1 MIEQLITVYIGA
13 AIIGITYIAWLLSG
27 AFNVAYSKTREWSW
41 RRFFEDLLKV
51 ILRLGFLGAI
61 TIAINLIDWYCARLG
76 ADVSKLA
83 DIFSVG
89 GVAALT
95 AKASAGY
102 ASRAYNNFKNF
113 IDTLHTEPI
122 ELEVDPDAVDWQGI
136 AQDIE
141 ENFRAFAE
149 AITPKHTTD
158 EEQTETA
165 AEPSEAEV
173 AEIVAEAEAIEVG
186 QGSET
191 LPMNRILPDGDKD
204 NGKGWQCSKY
214 SWYLATGIRMNYAP
228 HPDYGPCNGDKMV
241 DYLIQKLGWVECTK
255 MDGAI
260 FSYKSGQYGHTGLV
274 KNAAQNL
281 VNDANW
287 QPLATGTHYLN
298 LDAVGARYA
307 CPKAMLTTNTAT
319 ATKPAQTASKPQ
331 NTATPSTTISK
342 PATQPSNS
350 PDKPLIFHKGEN
362 VRPLRLVDY
371 DGRDLRQYDDVY
383 YVVQDVEEGRDRVVL
398 GARGQI
404 WAAMRVG
411 DVEKL

>member
-1 MIEQLITVYIGA
+1 MIEQLITIYIGA

-27 AFNVAYSKTREWSW
+27 AFNVAYSQTREWSW

-51 ILRLGFLGAI
+51 ALRLGFLGAI
-61 TIAINLIDWYCARLG
+61 TIAINLIEWYCARLG

-102 ASRAYNNFKNF
+102 ASKAYNNFKNF

-122 ELEVDPDAVDWQGI
+122 ELDIDPNAIDWRGI
-136 AQDIE
+136 RSDVEAE
-141 ENFRAFAE
+141 FRAFAE

-158 EEQTETA
+158 EEQTEVEA
-165 AEPSEAEV
+165 APSEE
-173 AEIVAEAEAIEVG
+173 EIVEITEELEVG
-186 QGSET
+186 QGADIM
-191 LPMNRILPDGDKD
+191 PIQRILPDGDKD
-204 NGKGWQCSKY
+204 GGKGWQCSKY
-214 SWYLATGIRMNYAP
+214 SWFLATGIRMNYAP
-228 HPDYGPCNGDKMV
+228 HPDYGPCNGNKMI

-260 FSYKSGQYGHTGLV
+260 FGYNSGQYGHTGIV
-274 KNAAQNL
+274 KDAKNNI

-287 QPLATGTHYLN
+287 NPLAVTTHYLN

-307 CPKAMLTTNTAT
+307 CPKAMMTTNTAT
-319 ATKPAQTASKPQ
+319 TTKSAQTASKPQ
-331 NTATPSTTISK
+331 NTATPSTTTSK
-342 PATQPSNS
+342 PTTQPSNS
-350 PDKPLIFHKGEN
+350 PDKPLIFRKGEN

-371 DGRDLRQYDDVY
+371 DGRSLRQYDDVY
-383 YVVQDVEEGRDRVVL
+383 YVVQDVEEGQDRVVL

-404 WAAMRVG
+404 WAAMRLE
-411 DVEKL
+411 DVKKV

>member
-41 RRFFEDLLKV
+41 RRFWEDLLKV
-51 ILRLGFLGAI
+51 ILRLGFLGTI

-83 DIFSVG
+83 DICSVG

-102 ASRAYNNFKNF
+102 ASKAYNNFKNF

-122 ELEVDPDAVDWQGI
+122 ELEIDPNKIDWQGI
-136 AQDIE
+136 RSDVEAE
-141 ENFRAFAE
+141 FRAFAE

-158 EEQTETA
+158 EEQTEVEA
-165 AEPSEAEV
+165 APSEE
-173 AEIVAEAEAIEVG
+173 EIVEITEELEVG
-186 QGSET
+186 QGADIM
-191 LPMNRILPDGDKD
+191 PIQRILPDGDKD

-228 HPDYGPCNGDKMV
+228 HPDYGPCNGDKMI
-241 DYLIQKLGWVECTK
+241 DYLIQKLGWVECAK

-260 FSYKSGQYGHTGLV
+260 FGYNSGQYGHTGIV
-274 KNAAQNL
+274 KDAKNNI

-287 QPLATGTHYLN
+287 NPLAVGTHYLN

-307 CPKAMLTTNTAT
+307 CPKAMMVSTTNSQAK
-319 ATKPAQTASKPQ
+319 APQTA
-331 NTATPSTTISK
+331 NTAVSVPVSAPKVDAVAEPVPTFK
-342 PATQPSNS
+342 VG
-350 PDKPLIFHKGEN
+350 DK
-362 VRPLRLVDY
+362 VRPLRKVDY
-371 DGRDLRQYDDVY
+371 DGRHLRQYDDCY
-383 YVVQDVEEGRDRVVL
+383 TITQINGDRAVL
-398 GARGQI
+398 MARGQV
-404 WAAMRVG
+404 WAAMNIEDIKRI
-411 DVEKL
+411 

>member
-13 AIIGITYIAWLLSG
+13 AIIGATYVAWLLSG

-41 RRFFEDLLKV
+41 RRFWEDLLKV

-61 TIAINLIDWYCARLG
+61 TVAINLIEWYCSRLG
-76 ADVSKLA
+76 ADVSQLA

-102 ASRAYNNFKNF
+102 ASKAYNNFKNF
-113 IDTLHTEPI
+113 IDTLHTETPD
-122 ELEVDPDAVDWQGI
+122 LEIDTAKIDWQGI
-136 AQDIE
+136 AQDVE
-141 ENFRAFAE
+141 ESFRAVAE
-149 AITPKHTTD
+149 AITPQHTTD
-158 EEQTETA
+158 ETQTETA

-173 AEIVAEAEAIEVG
+173 AEIVATETAEVG

-191 LPMNRILPDGDKD
+191 LPLNRILPDGDTD

-214 SWYLATGIRMNYAP
+214 SWFLATGIRMNYAP
-228 HPDYGPCNGDKMV
+228 HPDYGPCNGNAMV
-241 DYLIQKLGWVECTK
+241 DYLIQKLGWVECAK

-260 FSYKSGQYGHTGLV
+260 FSYNSGQYGHTGLV
-274 KNAAQNL
+274 KDATQNI

-307 CPKAMLTTNTAT
+307 CPKAMLTQNTTTTAQASETANTNATESKNEASATTTTTTAT
-319 ATKPAQTASKPQ
+319 TFKVGDTV
-331 NTATPSTTISK
+331 I
-342 PATQPSNS
+342 
-350 PDKPLIFHKGEN
+350 
-362 VRPLRLVDY
+362 PLRKVDY
-371 DGRDLRQYDDVY
+371 DGRHLRQYDESY
-383 YVVQDVEEGRDRVVL
+383 TITQINGDRAVL
-398 GARGQI
+398 SARGQI
-404 WAAMRVG
+404 WAAMRTS
-411 DVEKL
+411 DIEKV

>member
-27 AFNVAYSKTREWSW
+27 AFNVAYSQTREWSW

-51 ILRLGFLGAI
+51 ALRLGFLGAI
-61 TIAINLIDWYCARLG
+61 TIAINLIEWYCARLG

-102 ASRAYNNFKNF
+102 ASKAYNNFKNF

-122 ELEVDPDAVDWQGI
+122 ELDIDPNAIDWRGI
-136 AQDIE
+136 RSDVEAE
-141 ENFRAFAE
+141 FRAFAE

-158 EEQTETA
+158 EEQTEVEA
-165 AEPSEAEV
+165 APSEE
-173 AEIVAEAEAIEVG
+173 EIVEITEELEVG
-186 QGSET
+186 QGADIM
-191 LPMNRILPDGDKD
+191 PIQRILPDGDKD
-204 NGKGWQCSKY
+204 GGKGWQCSKY
-214 SWYLATGIRMNYAP
+214 SWFLATGIRMNYAP
-228 HPDYGPCNGDKMV
+228 HPDYGPCNGNKMI

-260 FSYKSGQYGHTGLV
+260 FGYNSGQYGHTGIV
-274 KNAAQNL
+274 KDAKNNI

-287 QPLATGTHYLN
+287 NPLAVTTHYLN

-307 CPKAMLTTNTAT
+307 CPKAMMTTNTAT
-319 ATKPAQTASKPQ
+319 TTKSAQTASKPQ
-331 NTATPSTTISK
+331 NTATPSTTTSK
-342 PATQPSNS
+342 PTTQPSNS
-350 PDKPLIFHKGEN
+350 PDKPLIFRKGEN

-371 DGRDLRQYDDVY
+371 DGRCLKQYDDVY
-383 YVVQDVEEGRDRVVL
+383 YVVQDVPEGCDRVVL

-404 WAAMRVG
+404 WAAMRAE
-411 DVEKL
+411 DVKKV

>member
-102 ASRAYNNFKNF
+102 ASKAYNNFKNF

-173 AEIVAEAEAIEVG
+173 AEIVAEAGVIEVG

-214 SWYLATGIRMNYAP
+214 AWYLATGIRMNYAP

-241 DYLIQKLGWVECTK
+241 EYLIQKLGWVECTK

-307 CPKAMLTTNTAT
+307 CPKAMLAQNTTTT
-319 ATKPAQTASKPQ
+319 TKPAQTASKPQ
-331 NTATPSTTISK
+331 NTATSNIAASK
-342 PATQPSNS
+342 PAEQPSS
-350 PDKPLIFHKGEN
+350 PDKSLIFRKGEN

-371 DGRDLRQYDDVY
+371 DGRNLRRYDEVY
-383 YVVQDVEEGRDRVVL
+383 YVVQDVEKGQDRVVL

-404 WAAMRVG
+404 WAAMKVN
-411 DVEKL
+411 DIMKV

>member
-61 TIAINLIDWYCARLG
+61 TIAINLIEWYCARLG

-102 ASRAYNNFKNF
+102 ASKAYNNFKNF

-122 ELEVDPDAVDWQGI
+122 ELDIDPNAIDWRGI
-136 AQDIE
+136 RSDVEAE
-141 ENFRAFAE
+141 FRAFAE

-158 EEQTETA
+158 EEQTEVEA
-165 AEPSEAEV
+165 APSEE
-173 AEIVAEAEAIEVG
+173 EIVEITEELEVG
-186 QGSET
+186 QGADIM
-191 LPMNRILPDGDKD
+191 PIQRILPDGDKD
-204 NGKGWQCSKY
+204 GGKGWQCSKY
-214 SWYLATGIRMNYAP
+214 SWFLATGIRMNYAP
-228 HPDYGPCNGDKMV
+228 HPDYGPCNGNKMI

-260 FSYKSGQYGHTGLV
+260 FGYNSGQYGHTGIV
-274 KNAAQNL
+274 KDAKNNI

-287 QPLATGTHYLN
+287 NPLAVTTHYLN

-307 CPKAMLTTNTAT
+307 CPKAMLAQNTTTT
-319 ATKPAQTASKPQ
+319 TKPAQTASKPQ
-331 NTATPSTTISK
+331 NTATSNIAASK
-342 PATQPSNS
+342 PAEQPSS
-350 PDKPLIFHKGEN
+350 PDKSLIFRKGEN

-371 DGRDLRQYDDVY
+371 DGRNLRRYDEVY
-383 YVVQDVEEGRDRVVL
+383 YVVQDVEEGQDRVVL

-404 WAAMRVG
+404 WAAMRLE
-411 DVEKL
+411 DVKKV

>member
-27 AFNVAYSKTREWSW
+27 AFNVAYSQTREWSW

-51 ILRLGFLGAI
+51 ALRLGFLGAI
-61 TIAINLIDWYCARLG
+61 TIAINLIERYCARLG

-102 ASRAYNNFKNF
+102 ASKAYNNFKNF

-122 ELEVDPDAVDWQGI
+122 ELDIDPNAIDWRGI
-136 AQDIE
+136 RSDVEAE
-141 ENFRAFAE
+141 FRAFAE

-158 EEQTETA
+158 EEQTEVEA
-165 AEPSEAEV
+165 APSEE
-173 AEIVAEAEAIEVG
+173 EIVEITEELEVG
-186 QGSET
+186 QGADIM
-191 LPMNRILPDGDKD
+191 PIQRILPDGDKD
-204 NGKGWQCSKY
+204 GGKGWQCSKY
-214 SWYLATGIRMNYAP
+214 SWFLATGIRMNYAP
-228 HPDYGPCNGDKMV
+228 HPDYGPCNGNKMI

-260 FSYKSGQYGHTGLV
+260 FGYNSGQYGHTGIV
-274 KNAAQNL
+274 KDAKNNI

-287 QPLATGTHYLN
+287 NPLAVTTHYLN

-307 CPKAMLTTNTAT
+307 CPKAMMTTNTAT
-319 ATKPAQTASKPQ
+319 TTKSAQTASKPQ
-331 NTATPSTTISK
+331 NTATPSTTTSK
-342 PATQPSNS
+342 PTTQPSNS
-350 PDKPLIFHKGEN
+350 PDKPLIFRKGEN

-371 DGRDLRQYDDVY
+371 DGRSLRQYDDVY
-383 YVVQDVEEGRDRVVL
+383 YVVQDVEEGQDRVVL

>member
-41 RRFFEDLLKV
+41 RRFWEDLLKV

-61 TIAINLIDWYCARLG
+61 TIAINLIEWYCARLG

-102 ASRAYNNFKNF
+102 ASKAYNNFKNF

-122 ELEVDPDAVDWQGI
+122 ELDIDPNAIDWRGI
-136 AQDIE
+136 RSDVEAE
-141 ENFRAFAE
+141 FRAFAE

-158 EEQTETA
+158 EEQTEVEA
-165 AEPSEAEV
+165 APSEE
-173 AEIVAEAEAIEVG
+173 EIVEITEELEVG
-186 QGSET
+186 QGADIM
-191 LPMNRILPDGDKD
+191 PIQRILPDGDKD
-204 NGKGWQCSKY
+204 GGKGWQCSKY
-214 SWYLATGIRMNYAP
+214 SWFLATGIRMNYAP
-228 HPDYGPCNGDKMV
+228 HPDYGPCNGNKMI

-260 FSYKSGQYGHTGLV
+260 FGYNSGQYGHTGIV
-274 KNAAQNL
+274 KDAKNNI

-287 QPLATGTHYLN
+287 NPLAVTTHYLN

-307 CPKAMLTTNTAT
+307 CPKAMMTTNTAT
-319 ATKPAQTASKPQ
+319 TTKSAQTASKPQ
-331 NTATPSTTISK
+331 NTATPSTTTSK
-342 PATQPSNS
+342 PTTQPSNS
-350 PDKPLIFHKGEN
+350 PDKPLIFRKGEN

-371 DGRDLRQYDDVY
+371 DGRCLKQYDDVY
-383 YVVQDVEEGRDRVVL
+383 YVVQDVPEGCDRVVL

-404 WAAMRVG
+404 WAAMRAE
-411 DVEKL
+411 DVKKV

>member
-27 AFNVAYSKTREWSW
+27 AFNVAYSQTREWSW

-51 ILRLGFLGAI
+51 ALRLGFLGAI
-61 TIAINLIDWYCARLG
+61 TIAINLIEWYCARLG

-102 ASRAYNNFKNF
+102 ASKAYNNFKNF

-122 ELEVDPDAVDWQGI
+122 ELDIDPNAIDWRGI
-136 AQDIE
+136 RSDVEAE
-141 ENFRAFAE
+141 FRAFAE

-158 EEQTETA
+158 EEQTEVEA
-165 AEPSEAEV
+165 APSEE
-173 AEIVAEAEAIEVG
+173 EIVEITEELEVG
-186 QGSET
+186 QGADIM
-191 LPMNRILPDGDKD
+191 PIQRILPDGDKD
-204 NGKGWQCSKY
+204 GGKGWQCSKY
-214 SWYLATGIRMNYAP
+214 SWFLATGIRMNYAP
-228 HPDYGPCNGDKMV
+228 HPDYGPCNGNKMI

-307 CPKAMLTTNTAT
+307 CPKAMLAQNTTMT
-319 ATKPAQTASKPQ
+319 TKPAQTASKPQ
-331 NTATPSTTISK
+331 NTATPSTTTSK
-342 PATQPSNS
+342 PTTQPSNS
-350 PDKPLIFHKGEN
+350 PDKPLIFRKGEN

-371 DGRDLRQYDDVY
+371 DGRSLRQYDDVY
-383 YVVQDVEEGRDRVVL
+383 YVVQDVEEGQDRVVL

>member
-1 MIEQLITVYIGA
+1 MIEQLITIYIGA

-27 AFNVAYSKTREWSW
+27 AFNVAYSQTREWSW

-51 ILRLGFLGAI
+51 ALRLGFLGAI
-61 TIAINLIDWYCARLG
+61 TIAINLIEWYCARLG

-102 ASRAYNNFKNF
+102 ASKAYNNFKNF

-122 ELEVDPDAVDWQGI
+122 ELDIDPNAIDWRGI
-136 AQDIE
+136 RSDVEAE
-141 ENFRAFAE
+141 FRAFAE

-158 EEQTETA
+158 EEQTEVEA
-165 AEPSEAEV
+165 APSEE
-173 AEIVAEAEAIEVG
+173 EIVEITEELEVG
-186 QGSET
+186 QGADIM
-191 LPMNRILPDGDKD
+191 PIQRILPDGDKD
-204 NGKGWQCSKY
+204 GGKGWQCSKY
-214 SWYLATGIRMNYAP
+214 SWFLATGIRMNYAP
-228 HPDYGPCNGDKMV
+228 HPDYGPCNGNKMI

-260 FSYKSGQYGHTGLV
+260 FGYNSGQYGHTGIV
-274 KNAAQNL
+274 KDAKNNI

-287 QPLATGTHYLN
+287 NPLAVTTHYLN

-307 CPKAMLTTNTAT
+307 CPKAMMTTNTAT
-319 ATKPAQTASKPQ
+319 TTKSAQTASKPQ
-331 NTATPSTTISK
+331 NTATPSTTTSK
-342 PATQPSNS
+342 PTTQPSNS
-350 PDKPLIFHKGEN
+350 PDKPLIFRKGEN

-371 DGRDLRQYDDVY
+371 DGRSLRQYDDVY
-383 YVVQDVEEGRDRVVL
+383 YVVQDVEEGQDRVVL

>member
-27 AFNVAYSKTREWSW
+27 AFNVAYSQTREWSW

-51 ILRLGFLGAI
+51 ALRLGFLGAI
-61 TIAINLIDWYCARLG
+61 TIAINLIEWYCARLG

-102 ASRAYNNFKNF
+102 ASKAYNNFKNF

-122 ELEVDPDAVDWQGI
+122 ELDIDPNAIDWRGI
-136 AQDIE
+136 RSDVEAE
-141 ENFRAFAE
+141 FRAFAE

-158 EEQTETA
+158 EEQTEVEA
-165 AEPSEAEV
+165 APSEE
-173 AEIVAEAEAIEVG
+173 EIVEITEELEVG
-186 QGSET
+186 QGADIM
-191 LPMNRILPDGDKD
+191 PIQRILPDGDKD
-204 NGKGWQCSKY
+204 GGKGWQCSKY
-214 SWYLATGIRMNYAP
+214 SWFLATGIRMNYAP
-228 HPDYGPCNGDKMV
+228 HPDYGPCNGNKMI

-260 FSYKSGQYGHTGLV
+260 FGYNSGQYGHTGIV
-274 KNAAQNL
+274 KDAKNNI

-287 QPLATGTHYLN
+287 NPLAVTTHYLN

-307 CPKAMLTTNTAT
+307 CPKAMMTTNTAT
-319 ATKPAQTASKPQ
+319 TTKSAQTASKPQ
-331 NTATPSTTISK
+331 NTATPSTTTSK
-342 PATQPSNS
+342 PTTQPSNS
-350 PDKPLIFHKGEN
+350 PDKPLIFRKGEN

-371 DGRDLRQYDDVY
+371 DGRSLRQYDDVY
-383 YVVQDVEEGRDRVVL
+383 YVVQDVE
-398 GARGQI
+398 
-404 WAAMRVG
+404 
-411 DVEKL
+411 

>member
-41 RRFFEDLLKV
+41 RRFWEDLLKV

-61 TIAINLIDWYCARLG
+61 TIAINLIEWYCARLG

-102 ASRAYNNFKNF
+102 ASKAYNNFKNF

-122 ELEVDPDAVDWQGI
+122 ELDIDPNAIDWRGI
-136 AQDIE
+136 RSDVEAE
-141 ENFRAFAE
+141 FRVFAE

-158 EEQTETA
+158 EEQTEVEA
-165 AEPSEAEV
+165 APSEE
-173 AEIVAEAEAIEVG
+173 EIVEITEELEVG
-186 QGSET
+186 QGADIM
-191 LPMNRILPDGDKD
+191 PIQRILPDGDKD

-214 SWYLATGIRMNYAP
+214 SWFLATGIRMNYAP
-228 HPDYGPCNGDKMV
+228 HPDYGPCNGDKMI

-260 FSYKSGQYGHTGLV
+260 FGYNSGQYGHTGIV
-274 KNAAQNL
+274 KDAKNNI

-287 QPLATGTHYLN
+287 NPLAVGTHYLN

-307 CPKAMLTTNTAT
+307 CPKAMMTTNTAT
-319 ATKPAQTASKPQ
+319 TTKPAQTANKPQ
-331 NTATPSTTISK
+331 NTATPNTATK

-350 PDKPLIFHKGEN
+350 PNKSLIFHKGEN

-371 DGRDLRQYDDVY
+371 DGRHLKQYDDVY
-383 YVVQDVEEGRDRVVL
+383 YVVQDVEEGQDRAVL

-404 WAAMRVG
+404 WAAMRVE
-411 DVEKL
+411 DVEKC

>member
-41 RRFFEDLLKV
+41 RRFWEDLLKV
-51 ILRLGFLGAI
+51 ILRLGFLGTI

-83 DIFSVG
+83 DICSVG

-102 ASRAYNNFKNF
+102 ASKAYNNFKNF

-122 ELEVDPDAVDWQGI
+122 ELDIDPNAIDWRGI
-136 AQDIE
+136 RSDVEAE
-141 ENFRAFAE
+141 FRAFAE

-158 EEQTETA
+158 EEQTEVEA
-165 AEPSEAEV
+165 APSEE
-173 AEIVAEAEAIEVG
+173 EIVEITEELEVG
-186 QGSET
+186 QGADIM
-191 LPMNRILPDGDKD
+191 PIQRILPDGDKD
-204 NGKGWQCSKY
+204 GGKGWQCSKY
-214 SWYLATGIRMNYAP
+214 SWFLATGIRMNYAP
-228 HPDYGPCNGDKMV
+228 HPDYGPCNGNKMI

-260 FSYKSGQYGHTGLV
+260 FGYNSGQYGHTGIV
-274 KNAAQNL
+274 KDAKNNI

-287 QPLATGTHYLN
+287 NPLAVTTHYLN

-307 CPKAMLTTNTAT
+307 CPKAMMTTNTAT
-319 ATKPAQTASKPQ
+319 TTKSAQTASKPQ
-331 NTATPSTTISK
+331 NTATPSTTTSK
-342 PATQPSNS
+342 PTTQPSNS
-350 PDKPLIFHKGEN
+350 PDKPLIFRKGEN

-371 DGRDLRQYDDVY
+371 DGRSLRQYDDVY
-383 YVVQDVEEGRDRVVL
+383 YVVQDVEEGQDRVVL

>member
-27 AFNVAYSKTREWSW
+27 AFNVAYSQTREWSW

-51 ILRLGFLGAI
+51 ALRLGFLGAI
-61 TIAINLIDWYCARLG
+61 TIAINLIEWYCARLG

-102 ASRAYNNFKNF
+102 ASKAYNNFKNF

-122 ELEVDPDAVDWQGI
+122 ELDIDPNAIDWRGI
-136 AQDIE
+136 RSDVEAE
-141 ENFRAFAE
+141 FRAFAE

-158 EEQTETA
+158 EEQTEVEA
-165 AEPSEAEV
+165 APSEE
-173 AEIVAEAEAIEVG
+173 EIVEITEELEVG
-186 QGSET
+186 QGADIM
-191 LPMNRILPDGDKD
+191 PIQRILPDGDKD
-204 NGKGWQCSKY
+204 GGKGWQCSKY
-214 SWYLATGIRMNYAP
+214 SWFLATGIRMNYAP
-228 HPDYGPCNGDKMV
+228 HPDYGPCNGNKMI

-260 FSYKSGQYGHTGLV
+260 FGYNSGQYGHTGIV
-274 KNAAQNL
+274 KDAKNNI

-287 QPLATGTHYLN
+287 NPLAVTTHYLN

-307 CPKAMLTTNTAT
+307 CPKAMMTTNTAT
-319 ATKPAQTASKPQ
+319 TTKSAQTASKPQ
-331 NTATPSTTISK
+331 NTATPSTTTSK
-342 PATQPSNS
+342 PTTQPSNS
-350 PDKPLIFHKGEN
+350 PDKPLIFRKGEN

-371 DGRDLRQYDDVY
+371 DGRSLRQYDDVY
-383 YVVQDVEEGRDRVVL
+383 YVVQDVEEGQDRVVL

>member
-27 AFNVAYSKTREWSW
+27 AFNVAYSQTREWSW

-51 ILRLGFLGAI
+51 ALRLGFLGAI
-61 TIAINLIDWYCARLG
+61 TIAINLIEWYCARLG

-102 ASRAYNNFKNF
+102 ASKAYNNFKNF

-122 ELEVDPDAVDWQGI
+122 ELDIDPNAIDWRGI
-136 AQDIE
+136 RSDVEAE
-141 ENFRAFAE
+141 FRAFAE

-158 EEQTETA
+158 EEQTEVEA
-165 AEPSEAEV
+165 APSEE
-173 AEIVAEAEAIEVG
+173 EIVEITEELEVG
-186 QGSET
+186 QGADIM
-191 LPMNRILPDGDKD
+191 PIQRILPDGDKD
-204 NGKGWQCSKY
+204 GGKGWQCSKY
-214 SWYLATGIRMNYAP
+214 SWFLATGIRMNYAP
-228 HPDYGPCNGDKMV
+228 HPDYGPCNGNKMI

-260 FSYKSGQYGHTGLV
+260 FGYNSGQYGHTGIV
-274 KNAAQNL
+274 KDAKNNI

-287 QPLATGTHYLN
+287 NPLAVTTHYLN

-307 CPKAMLTTNTAT
+307 CPKAMMTTNTAT
-319 ATKPAQTASKPQ
+319 TTKSAQTASKPQ
-331 NTATPSTTISK
+331 NTATPSTTTSK
-342 PATQPSNS
+342 PTTQPSNS
-350 PDKPLIFHKGEN
+350 PDKPLIFRKGEN

-371 DGRDLRQYDDVY
+371 DGRSLRQYDDVY
-383 YVVQDVEEGRDRVVL
+383 YVVQDVEEGQDRVVL

-404 WAAMRVG
+404 WAAMRLE
-411 DVEKL
+411 DVKKV

>member
-102 ASRAYNNFKNF
+102 ASKAYNNFKNF

-122 ELEVDPDAVDWQGI
+122 ELDIDPNAIDWRGI
-136 AQDIE
+136 RSDVEAE
-141 ENFRAFAE
+141 FRAFAE

-158 EEQTETA
+158 EEQTEVEA
-165 AEPSEAEV
+165 APSEE
-173 AEIVAEAEAIEVG
+173 EIVEITEELEVG
-186 QGSET
+186 QGADIM
-191 LPMNRILPDGDKD
+191 PIQRILPDGDKD
-204 NGKGWQCSKY
+204 GGKGWQCSKY
-214 SWYLATGIRMNYAP
+214 SWFLATGIRMNYAP
-228 HPDYGPCNGDKMV
+228 HPDYGPCNGNKMI

-260 FSYKSGQYGHTGLV
+260 FGYNSGQYGHTGIV
-274 KNAAQNL
+274 KDAKNNI

-287 QPLATGTHYLN
+287 NPLAVTTHYLN

-307 CPKAMLTTNTAT
+307 CPKAMMTTNTAT
-319 ATKPAQTASKPQ
+319 TTKSAQTASKPQ
-331 NTATPSTTISK
+331 NTATPSTTTSK
-342 PATQPSNS
+342 PTTQPSNS
-350 PDKPLIFHKGEN
+350 PDKPLIFRKGEN

-371 DGRDLRQYDDVY
+371 DGRSLRQYDDVY
-383 YVVQDVEEGRDRVVL
+383 YVVQDVEEGQDRVVL

-404 WAAMRVG
+404 WAAMRVE
-411 DVEKL
+411 DVEKC